1 MLRSST
7 LATIYFAKARFCNL
21 LSTNSLFLVPL
32 DQDPILVGLGP
43 QIETLQYL
51 FYTTKMLFILY
62 IITFT
67 IHYISTNS
75 LFLVPLD
82 QDPILVG
89 LEPQIETL
97 QYLFYTTK
105 MLFILYI
112 TTFTIHYISCITF
125 FILLRVIL
133 KFSFFFPFLSPI
145 IHGQSIKS
153 SFTYGI
159 NCNNVIDMR

>member
-32 DQDPILVGLGP
+32 DQDPILVRLGP
-43 QIETLQYL
+43 KIETLR
-51 FYTTKMLFILY
+51 
-62 IITFT
+62 
-67 IHYISTNS
+67 
-75 LFLVPLD
+75 
-82 QDPILVG
+82 
-89 LEPQIETL
+89 
-97 QYLFYTTK
+97 YLFYTTK

-153 SFTYGI
+153 SFTYGV
-159 NCNNVIDMR
+159 NCNNVIDMRWDPNTISQLQLWLRQPSCWPSTMSLLMTKKKE